1 MVVAS
6 LFISTY
12 PSVGY
17 RAGYDAA
24 IAKGREWVDAEV
36 DAAAGTALQACDQ
49 LHIQTADALAVEY
62 SEFVKGC
69 RDGVDSLHGRHVPV
83 LADAG

>member
-24 IAKGREWVDAEV
+24 IAKGPEWVDAEV
-36 DAAAGTALQACDQ
+36 DAAAGTALRACDQ
-49 LHIQTADALAVEY
+49 LHIQTADALVVEY

-69 RDGVDSLHGRHVPV
+69 SDGVDYLYGRQVPF
-83 LADAG
+83 LADAR

>member
-1 MVVAS
+1 MVVSS
-6 LFISTY
+6 LVILTY

-24 IAKGREWVDAEV
+24 LAKGPEWADANVDST
-36 DAAAGTALQACDQ
+36 DGTALRARDQ
-49 LHIQTADALAVEY
+49 LHIQTADALVVEY

-69 RDGVDSLHGRHVPV
+69 SDGVDYLYGRHVPF
-83 LADAG
+83 LADAR